1 MRSKT
6 SPSGISAA
14 GKRGMEGKESVSVSQ
29 PQHEDDAVG
38 ASVDFQVEGENRIER
53 KNVEAGIDSENCI
66 RCEE

>member
-1 MRSKT
+1 
-6 SPSGISAA
+6 
-14 GKRGMEGKESVSVSQ
+14 MEGKESVSVSQ